1 MSVLDF
7 IDFIVVM
14 LICIDRI
21 NINLGSLSFNYMR
34 KPIYVNVGCSYLLI
48 RYIFIDINKY
58 NTGLIDIN
66 LFFILNVISFL
77 ACILSLILDTS
88 FKDNK
93 KLNNVSSICMMLVWC
108 CLLLNIVKDLIM

>member
-7 IDFIVVM
+7 IDFIVIM

-21 NINLGSLSFNYMR
+21 KIDLGSLSFDYIRN
-34 KPIYVNVGCSYLLI
+34 PVCVNVGCSYLLI

-58 NTGLIDIN
+58 NAGLIDIN

-77 ACILSLILDTS
+77 TCILSLILDTS

-108 CLLLNIVKDLIM
+108 CLIINVVKDLIM

>member
-58 NTGLIDIN
+58 NTGFIDVM
-66 LFFILNVISFL
+66 FMLNIISFI
-77 ACILSLILDTS
+77 ACTLSLILDTS
-88 FKDNK
+88 FKDSK
-93 KLNNVSSICMMLVWC
+93 KLNNVSSICMLLVWS
-108 CLLLNIVKDLIM
+108 CLIINVVKDLIM